1 MKHVLTI
8 SIIALMLC
16 VALSAVAADA
26 PAKVKLGV
34 YDSRAIAIA
43 WARTPAFAE
52 SIKQLRAEFMSA
64 KEAKD
69 EKRTQELEQQGQ
81 WMQVRMHQRGFSTA
95 GAADLLGELKSL
107 LPAIAKEAGVIAI
120 VSKWELPFSDPAVE
134 LVDVTAQ
141 VVALFHP
148 DEETQQILGELKD
161 RPPVPFNELPLNPND

>member
-1 MKHVLTI
+1 MKHILTV
-8 SIIALMLC
+8 SIIALLTC

-52 SIKQLRAEFMSA
+52 SMKQLRADFMSA

-69 EKRTQELEQQGQ
+69 EKRAQELEQQGQ
-81 WMQVRMHQRGFSTA
+81 WMQVRLHQRGFSTA
-95 GAADLLGELKSL
+95 GAADLLGELKSS

-134 LVDVTAQ
+134 LVDVTSQ
-141 VVALFHP
+141 VVGLFHP
-148 DEETQQILGELKD
+148 GEDMQQIIRELKNQ
-161 RPPVPFNELPLNPND
+161 PPVPFSELSLDPND